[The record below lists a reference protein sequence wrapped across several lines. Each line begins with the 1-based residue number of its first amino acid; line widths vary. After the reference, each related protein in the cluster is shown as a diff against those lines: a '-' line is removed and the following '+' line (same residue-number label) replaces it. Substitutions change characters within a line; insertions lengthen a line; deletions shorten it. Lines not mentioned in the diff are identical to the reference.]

1 MCSPFIVWLCLLT
14 RATKRFD
21 RVGFFFH
28 FWAAAHLQT
37 CQLEIT
43 IIVIISNSRKK
54 GGGASKI
61 HLWDLIQFPQLPALL
76 GKFSKILHKNVPFLL
91 LQIRSRYRIF
101 FVYYPCQ
108 ERRHLKASHTNPNN
122 ISKRLRILAS
132 WSLSSRRNVW
142 SFSASEWVKESK
154 VSDWSSL
161 KSRTRTGQP

>member
-76 GKFSKILHKNVPFLL
+76 GKFSKILHKKCSISSSSNFW
-91 LQIRSRYRIF
+91 SRYILFSFSIIF
-101 FVYYPCQ
+101 KKFQ
-108 ERRHLKASHTNPNN
+108 Q
-122 ISKRLRILAS
+122 ILVILCFYSVWVEIAFHPMLL
-132 WSLSSRRNVW
+132 WCKWPPGLSSH
-142 SFSASEWVKESK
+142 SFPSGSA
-154 VSDWSSL
+154 L
-161 KSRTRTGQP
+161 GIPLNNLA

>member
-1 MCSPFIVWLCLLT
+1 MLNYFESLCSPLIVWLCLLT

-28 FWAAAHLQT
+28 FWATAHLQT

-76 GKFSKILHKNVPFLL
+76 GKFSKILHKNLPFLL
-91 LQIRSRYRIF
+91 QISTNS
-101 FVYYPCQ
+101 C
-108 ERRHLKASHTNPNN
+108 HLVF
-122 ISKRLRILAS
+122 LF
-132 WSLSSRRNVW
+132 SLSW
-142 SFSASEWVKESK
+142 
-154 VSDWSSL
+154 DCISSYVIMMQMAARAL
-161 KSRTRTGQP
+161 

>member
-1 MCSPFIVWLCLLT
+1 MLNYFETLCSPFIVWLSLLT

-108 ERRHLKASHTNPNN
+108 GRRHLIASTPTPTMSENDDGSWHLGPFRQGATCGLFQLPSG
-122 ISKRLRILAS
+122 SKS
-132 WSLSSRRNVW
+132 Q
-142 SFSASEWVKESK
+142 K
-154 VSDWSSL
+154 
-161 KSRTRTGQP
+161 